1 MKVFLLLL
9 IINKITQTIS
19 KSLLNTDFDKN
30 GITINDI
37 YIKYNNYYET
47 NINNISDIQFDTIN
61 SDNNDNYT
69 YVLTSMYNHNIYIE
83 TTNIYYKSNNTLK
96 VILLI
101 MEHEF
106 QNTKNELI
114 LNLSFNKIFY
124 GFNIIMSPLGP
135 INFNGKYYLEVGNFN
150 IIFSEKVLIDN
161 EYHVANLERFGN
173 HFYLNFPS
181 FKQYIIYDFTICEN
195 IINI

>member
-1 MKVFLLLL
+1 MKVFLLFFV
-9 IINKITQTIS
+9 ITQAIS
-19 KSLLNTDFDKN
+19 KPSFDAYFDKN
-30 GITINDI
+30 GITLDDI
-37 YIKYNNYYET
+37 YIKYNSYYET
-47 NINNISDIQFDTIN
+47 NVNNISAIQFDTIS

-69 YVLTSMYNHNIYIE
+69 FVLTSLYNHNIYIE
-83 TTNIYYKSNNTLK
+83 TTNIFYKSNNTLK

-124 GFNIIMSPLGP
+124 GLNILTSPLGP
-135 INFNGKYYLEVGNFN
+135 INFNGKYYLEVGKFN
-150 IIFSEKVLIDN
+150 IIFSKKVLIDN
-161 EYHVANLERFGN
+161 EYHMANLDRFGN

-181 FKQYIIYDFTICEN
+181 FKEYIIYDFTIFEN
-195 IINI
+195 NINI